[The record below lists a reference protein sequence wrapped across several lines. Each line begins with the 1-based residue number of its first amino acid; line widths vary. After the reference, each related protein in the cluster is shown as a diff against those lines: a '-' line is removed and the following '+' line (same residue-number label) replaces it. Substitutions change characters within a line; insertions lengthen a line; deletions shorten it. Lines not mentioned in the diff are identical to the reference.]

1 MSQDDY
7 LVWIWAHHTE
17 ACMPGIAHLAGQP
30 PFWRLLHQQFEL
42 HKLLEPLPTL
52 WCVPWQNNRYLQAVF
67 KHDQACLSGFNNFN
81 IQKVQKYLDVE
92 VRVCKFL
99 SLTKDAGCACP
110 WPPTSRSTWEIP
122 WTSRDSTPGIVYK
135 DTAYLLSSVWVRVY
149 IYVVPAIVIDTLS
162 LYPYIYIYLYEPD

>member
-1 MSQDDY
+1 MFERLQQ
-7 LVWIWAHHTE
+7 LQHTK
-17 ACMPGIAHLAGQP
+17 GTKVFGRGGAG
-30 PFWRLLHQQFEL
+30 
-42 HKLLEPLPTL
+42 
-52 WCVPWQNNRYLQAVF
+52 
-67 KHDQACLSGFNNFN
+67 
-81 IQKVQKYLDVE
+81 
-92 VRVCKFL
+92 CKFL